1 MDCSQNKI
9 LQWQIR
15 LVLAAGFMFV
25 LINAAK
31 AQEPAISP
39 VQPEKIEETLEQHAE
54 SSDAEIDYTDLFAE
68 LEFFLANPLPINNAS
83 FDEIRQ
89 LFFLNDIQIANL
101 QKYIADYGKIASLY
115 ELSYVEGFDREV
127 IEMLAQYITL
137 RDDIRQV
144 PITPKQALQYGKNQL
159 FVRYSQVLETQK
171 GFMPIEDSLLQL
183 NPNQRYLGSPYRLYT
198 RYAYNYRNRLRWGFT
213 AEKDPGEEFFK
224 GSQKY
229 GFDFFTGYVYYK
241 GDKLIRE
248 VVLGDYQLQFGQGV
262 TLWTSY
268 SFGKSSDVSGIRKVA
283 RGIRPNTSANENQF
297 LRGSAVTLGLKR
309 FSFTA
314 FGSHKKNDATVML
327 IDSID
332 AEVLEVSALQ
342 YTGLHRTPRELEN
355 RRSVSETLFGGRAGY
370 TGSRFQAG
378 VTFYN
383 MNLGARL
390 EPSQQLYN
398 QFYFRSRQNHVLGAD
413 LLYLFRGGNI
423 FGEFSRSSSG
433 GLALVAGSTLFPS
446 PRLVISAVYRKFDK
460 NYQNLYNAPFAES
473 STAAG
478 EEGFFTGMMFLV
490 SPKVTFTG
498 YADYFRFSWLRYR
511 VNAPS
516 RGKEY
521 TGEFSYN
528 PTRYVEMRLRFRYKQ
543 REQNVSG
550 TETITIPQAYEK
562 QSIRFHT
569 GYNASRELTL
579 RNRIEWVIN
588 TANHRNTS
596 HGYMM
601 YQDVIWRPTGNRWA
615 LTARYALFDTD
626 TYDERIYAY
635 ENDLLYAFSVPAY
648 YYKGSR
654 AYLLVRYQASR
665 KLDFW
670 LRIGQTWYANTTSVG
685 SGLDEIAGNT
695 RSEIKMQIR
704 IKF

>member
-1 MDCSQNKI
+1 MSNSTNKI
-9 LQWQIR
+9 FRAKISLI
-15 LVLAAGFMFV
+15 LAAGLLFV
-25 LINAAK
+25 LVYHAK

-39 VQPEKIEETLEQHAE
+39 AQPEKIVETLEQHAE
-54 SSDAEIDYTDLFAE
+54 SSDAEFDYTDLFAE
-68 LEFFLANPLPINNAS
+68 LEFFLANPLPINTS
-83 FDEIRQ
+83 TFDEIRQ
-89 LFFLNDIQIANL
+89 LFFLNDIQVNNL
-101 QKYIADYGKIASLY
+101 LKYISEYGKIASLF
-115 ELSYVEGFDREV
+115 ELSYIEGFDREV
-127 IEMLAQYITL
+127 IDMLAPYITL
-137 RDDIRQV
+137 RDDVKQV
-144 PITPKQALQYGKNQL
+144 PITPRRALQYGKNQL
-159 FVRYSQVLETQK
+159 FVRYGQVLETQK
-171 GFMPIEDSLLQL
+171 GFSPIDDSLLQL

-229 GFDFFTGYVYYK
+229 GFDFFSGYVYYK

-248 VVLGDYQLQFGQGV
+248 VILGDYQIQCGQGL

-297 LRGSAVTLGLKR
+297 LRGSAITLGFKR
-309 FSFTA
+309 FTLTA

-327 IDSID
+327 TDSID

-398 QFYFRSRQNHVLGAD
+398 KYYFRGRQNHVLGAD
-413 LLYLFRGGNI
+413 VLYLFRGGQV
-423 FGEFSRSSSG
+423 FGEVSGSASG
-433 GLALVAGSTLFPS
+433 GVALMAGSSLFPS
-446 PRLVISAVYRKFDK
+446 PRLVLSGVYRRFDK

-473 STAAG
+473 SNAAG
-478 EEGFFTGMMFLV
+478 EEGLFVGMLFLI
-490 SPKVTFTG
+490 SSRVTFTG
-498 YADYFRFSWLRYR
+498 YVDHFRFRWLRYR
-511 VNAPS
+511 VDAPS

-521 TGEFSYN
+521 TGEFTYN
-528 PTRYVEMRLRFRYKQ
+528 PTRYVEMRLRYRYKQ

-550 TETITIPQAYEK
+550 NERITIPQSYEK
-562 QSIRFHT
+562 QSIRFHI
-569 GYNASRELTL
+569 GYNASRELSL
-579 RNRIEWVIN
+579 RNRVEWVISSGN
-588 TANHRNTS
+588 QRNIRN
-596 HGYMM
+596 GYMM
-601 YQDVIWRPTGNRWA
+601 YQDVIWRPSANRWS

-635 ENDLLYAFSVPAY
+635 ENDVLYAFSVPAY

-654 AYLLVRYQASR
+654 AYMLLRYQASR

-670 LRIGQTWYANTTSVG
+670 LRIGQTWYANTSSIG
-685 SGLDEIAGNT
+685 SGLDEITGNT
-695 RSEIKMQIR
+695 RTEIKAQVR